1 MTARELPLLP
11 LPGRPLAEQPV
22 GFRLRALLDVAS
34 ADPSFVGLAL
44 RVFEELIL
52 EAADLIDAQQATIDE
67 QADEIARLNRIVL
80 TADAVIER
88 LAGQPCKYVA
98 TDPEGTSYC
107 TLNGRASDGGDL

>member
-1 MTARELPLLP
+1 MNAPEMSAWLR
-11 LPGRPLAEQPV
+11 GRLV
-22 GFRLRALLDVAS
+22 YSS
-34 ADPSFVGLAL
+34 ADKQAL
-44 RVFEELIL
+44 VA
-52 EAADLIDAQQATIDE
+52 AADLIDAQQATIDE
-67 QADEIARLNRIVL
+67 QAAEIARLNRIVL